1 MALLCVYIFS
11 TIKLLNVHKTN
22 YMRGKIV
29 FNDTARMAEVNW
41 TIKLYQSVEFISR
54 ETMWASLTSMSLEVK
69 R

>member
-11 TIKLLNVHKTN
+11 TIKLLNVHKIN

-29 FNDTARMAEVNW
+29 FNDPARMAEVNW
-41 TIKLYQSVEFISR
+41 TIKLYQSMEFISR

>member
-29 FNDTARMAEVNW
+29 FNDPARMAEVNW